1 MTAGNAHLA
10 NVIGLNAKEFRLNA
24 GLTLDEVSRAARGRG
39 LKWTESRVADFEAG
53 RVASPSLNTLL
64 AFVLALSD
72 AGCPEATLPK
82 LVGYIPG
89 SVQIN
94 DSLQLHDVDIVNLL
108 KGQRAERALNA
119 DPVVA
124 QGVPSRR
131 TTRDRKIFDRFGAN
145 ISLLGKVHSSQGAAD
160 HRMSKALNI
169 APMTLARVTATLWN
183 RSFSEER
190 DRRAG
195 PSANA
200 QKRGQVSRA
209 LQSELEI
216 AIEEALRGN
225 DH

>member
-1 MTAGNAHLA
+1 M
-10 NVIGLNAKEFRLNA
+10 
-24 GLTLDEVSRAARGRG
+24 
-39 LKWTESRVADFEAG
+39 
-53 RVASPSLNTLL
+53 L

-72 AGCPEATLPK
+72 AGCTEATLPK

-89 SVQIN
+89 PMQIN
-94 DSLQLHDVDIVNLL
+94 DSLRLHDVDIVNLL
-108 KGQRAERALNA
+108 MGQRVERALNA
-119 DPVVA
+119 DPVVV

-131 TTRDRKIFDRFGAN
+131 TTRDRKIFDRFDAN
-145 ISLLGKVHSSQGAAD
+145 ISLLGKVHGSQGAAD

-169 APMTLARVTATLWN
+169 TPVTLARVTATLWK

-195 PSANA
+195 RSANA